1 MTACRA
7 CTRESGDD
15 MPHPAFPKTRLLKA
29 LKTGEVVTIPELIA
43 RLPEFR
49 WRELFLTVKA
59 LNRQGAIR
67 LHRRGYDFFVSSLPT
82 STRSSSVH
90 TCVQFQ

>member
-1 MTACRA
+1 
-7 CTRESGDD
+7 
-15 MPHPAFPKTRLLKA
+15 MPSPVFPKTRLLRA
-29 LKTGEVVTIPELIA
+29 LKVGEAVPMSELIA

-67 LHRRGYDFFVSSLPT
+67 LHRHGYDFAVSSLP
-82 STRSSSVH
+82 SSIRASSMAACAH
-90 TCVQFQ
+90 SR

>member
-1 MTACRA
+1 
-7 CTRESGDD
+7 
-15 MPHPAFPKTRLLKA
+15 MPSPVFPKTRLLRA
-29 LKTGEVVTIPELIA
+29 LKVGEAVPMAELIA

-67 LHRRGYDFFVSSLPT
+67 LHRRGYDFAVSSLPA
-82 STRSSSVH
+82 STRVSSMAACAHSR
-90 TCVQFQ
+90 

>member
-1 MTACRA
+1 
-7 CTRESGDD
+7 
-15 MPHPAFPKTRLLKA
+15 MPSPVFPKTRLLRA
-29 LKTGEVVTIPELIA
+29 LKVGEAVPMSELIA
-43 RLPEFR
+43 RLPEFS

-90 TCVQFQ
+90 ACVQFQ